1 MNQRYVG
8 AGDSGGSL
16 DLRSRTDLVMMVYK
30 GTRAN
35 GVERVRGRRASLRT
49 ETRLGG
55 RRS

>member
-30 GTRAN
+30 GTRAK
-35 GVERVRGRRASLRT
+35 GVERVRGRRASLRS